1 MLRTGL
7 TFVLRLSLIVGLV
20 LLGPG
25 ARMARAD
32 LVSTAAILGADR
44 EAGHPDRQRV
54 HGFLDREDVQAQL
67 EEFGIPSDEAHSR
80 VAALTDAEI
89 AEINGRLDQ
98 LPAGGLVGTLVG
110 IILVLFLV
118 LVITDLLG
126 VTDVF
131 AFIDPL
137 PRGQTGSLSN

>member
-1 MLRTGL
+1 M
-7 TFVLRLSLIVGLV
+7 
-20 LLGPG
+20 
-25 ARMARAD
+25 
-32 LVSTAAILGADR
+32 
-44 EAGHPDRQRV
+44 
-54 HGFLDREDVQAQL
+54 QAQL

-110 IILVLFLV
+110 IILLLFLV

-137 PRGQTGSLSN
+137 PRGQTGSP